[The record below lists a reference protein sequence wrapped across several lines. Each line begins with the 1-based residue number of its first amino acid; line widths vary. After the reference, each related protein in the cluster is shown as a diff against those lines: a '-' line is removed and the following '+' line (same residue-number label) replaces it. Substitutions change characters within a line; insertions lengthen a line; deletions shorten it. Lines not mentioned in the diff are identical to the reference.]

1 MSLTPLLGAAFP
13 GPGVSGVAML
23 AIACALGLGVGLLAL
38 ARLGAS
44 PRARGPLRDESGTAS
59 LEFCIILP
67 ILLFMTLTLA
77 QSTLV
82 LAGNI
87 FVHHAAFV
95 ATRAAIVQA
104 GQDTG
109 YGRNQVSNESGD
121 PKLEAVRKAAV
132 FALVPVSGRV
142 ESGSAPGPAYANG
155 MADVYRQYNRE
166 VPNWLKP
173 HVASSARFR
182 SYNISGI
189 EAGLYYADLNTLVYF
204 METEVLN
211 QDDVEFR
218 RIEGVHTLG
227 PKDPVTVQVEH
238 RLHLGVPYVRWIFS
252 DTQVTQTPYET
263 RWGGQ
268 VSTWERDKEAEDRKY
283 RTITAQTTLHN
294 EGIDDR
300 LPPTPS
306 IPRIP

>member
-1 MSLTPLLGAAFP
+1 
-13 GPGVSGVAML
+13 
-23 AIACALGLGVGLLAL
+23 
-38 ARLGAS
+38 
-44 PRARGPLRDESGTAS
+44 
-59 LEFCIILP
+59 
-67 ILLFMTLTLA
+67 MTLTLA
-77 QSTLV
+77 QSTLA

-87 FVHHAAFV
+87 FVHYAAFV

-109 YGRNQVSNESGD
+109 YGRNQISNEPGD

-132 FALVPVSGRV
+132 YALVPVSGRV
-142 ESGSAPGPAYANG
+142 ESGTAPRPAYDNDMAN
-155 MADVYRQYNRE
+155 VYRQYGRE

-173 HVASSARFR
+173 HVATSARFR
-182 SYNISGI
+182 SYDISSI
-189 EAGLYYADLNTLVYF
+189 EAGLYYADRNTAVYF
-204 METEVLN
+204 MEIETLD

-238 RLHLGVPYVRWIFS
+238 RLHLSVPYVRWIFS
-252 DTQVTQTPYET
+252 DTRVTQTPYET

-268 VSTWERDKEAEDRKY
+268 VSSWERDRDADDRKY
-283 RTITAQTTLHN
+283 RTITAQSTLHN

-306 IPRIP
+306 IPRRP